1 MNHDFPA
8 KLYNNM
14 YYKRPILI
22 FIVLA
27 AVMLLSMPNAEPA
40 SPVIGPGDIIRV
52 TIHYQEE
59 LNTVARVGETGEIT
73 MPLIGKVSVEGL
85 TTEEASGRIATRLSE
100 GYLVNPQV
108 SVFVEEYRKVKGI
121 VIGEVAR
128 PGLYELEKGTALFEL
143 ISKAGGLT
151 GDAGDKA
158 IIRRKA
164 GDGKEA
170 VITVDLSRLIE
181 QGDMTQDIVIKDE
194 DSIFISRAGVFYVI
208 GEVRSPNAYKYS
220 QGTTVIKAITLAGG
234 FTDRANTG
242 KVMLV
247 RKVDGT
253 EQKME
258 KVPMDE
264 PVLPDDLIVVP
275 ESLF

>member
-1 MNHDFPA
+1 MPF
-8 KLYNNM
+8 LLSYNIRM
-14 YYKRPILI
+14 YQKHIIQVFFI
-22 FIVLA
+22 FA
-27 AVMLLSMPNAEPA
+27 ACMLLSVPHAESAFPA
-40 SPVIGPGDIIRV
+40 IGPGDVIRV

-59 LNTVARVGETGEIT
+59 LNTVSRVGETGEVT
-73 MPLIGKVSVEGL
+73 MPLIGKVTVGGL
-85 TTEEASGRIATRLSE
+85 TTEEAAERIAARLAD

-128 PGLYELEKGTALFEL
+128 PGLYELEKGTALFAL

-151 GDAGDKA
+151 SDAGEKA
-158 IIRRKA
+158 IIRRKT
-164 GDGKEA
+164 GGKESI
-170 VITVDLSRLIE
+170 ITVDLNRLIE
-181 QGDMTQDIVIKDE
+181 QGDMTQDVEIKDE
-194 DSIFISRAGVFYVI
+194 DSIFISSAGVFYVI
-208 GEVRSPNAYKYS
+208 GEVRNPNAYKYS

-234 FTDRANTG
+234 FTDRANPE

-247 RKVDGT
+247 RKVDGI

-264 PVLPDDLIVVP
+264 SVRPDDLIIIP